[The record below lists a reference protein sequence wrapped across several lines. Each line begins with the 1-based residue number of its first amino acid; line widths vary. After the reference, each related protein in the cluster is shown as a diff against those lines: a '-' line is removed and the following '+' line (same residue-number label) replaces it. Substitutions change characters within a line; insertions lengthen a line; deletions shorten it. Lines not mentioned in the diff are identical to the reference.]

1 MKNEFVNPYNF
12 IPLGKEKTTYQHP
25 ETKEELF
32 TGEISYSV
40 LTKTPLFIPDTNNVK
55 ISKVFSEDGTEGE
68 HKIYKFF
75 SYGDGIPVIP
85 GSEMRG
91 MLRTNFEVLT
101 NSCLSAL
108 DSDIQL
114 SKRTSEVF
122 KPGLLKKENGKF
134 FLCEA
139 FSIQC
144 RMNEVQELKETQKVG
159 YELSK
164 QKKDNNDDKKIRF
177 IATKVTPQWKKSSK
191 NGYLLKGENGGKK
204 TSYHILYQK
213 DKESK
218 VLTEAITLDILDKVL
233 EIYQKN
239 NKYAYKEYTEALEK
253 FKNSN
258 SEEYFPVY
266 YSKLK
271 KNIGHCDKKEEQ
283 LFLSPACITREIY
296 TNTLRKCADTYM
308 PCETKEQSCPTCA
321 LFGMLGADGDGI
333 TSRLRF
339 SDLICENKD
348 KVDVS
353 NPVILKELSSP
364 KLNNMEFY
372 LERPKNAV
380 FWTYDYYIDK
390 RGNVISYTPKLNGR
404 KFYWHHHM
412 KIQNY
417 RSIEKN
423 NRNVTVYPVK
433 ENVIFQGKVFFRD
446 ISERELKQL
455 IWLLNVG
462 EYTEI
467 SKKKKGYKLGL
478 AKPLGFGSIA
488 INVDK
493 VKIRKINLEEN
504 KVKIVYEDYQKV
516 GYTYQEV
523 CFDKFVEMFF
533 SKASSF
539 EAVGEKQVCYPFVN
553 KDEKKEQGYQ
563 WFVDNH
569 KVYRKKK
576 NEITDVSN
584 NRTEMVFINYLQSM
598 ELEIKEVDEV
608 FTEKF
613 KEYKKKKKK

>member
-12 IPLGKEKTTYQHP
+12 IPLGEEKSIYQYP

-32 TGEISYSV
+32 TGEISYSI

-55 ISKVFSEDGTEGE
+55 ILKVFSEDGKEGE

-75 SYGDGIPVIP
+75 SYGDGTPVIP

-91 MLRTNFEVLT
+91 MLRTNFEILT

-122 KPGLLKKENGKF
+122 KPGLLKKENEKF

-144 RMNEVQELKETQKVG
+144 GMKEVEELKETQKVW
-159 YELSK
+159 YELSQ
-164 QKKDNNDDKKIRF
+164 QKKDDSEDKKKRF
-177 IATKVTPQWKKSSK
+177 IATKVTPQWEKYKKS
-191 NGYLLKGENGGKK
+191 GYLLKGENGGKK
-204 TSYHILYQK
+204 KSYHILYQK
-213 DKESK
+213 NKDSK
-218 VLTEAITLDILDKVL
+218 VLIEAITLDILDKVL

-239 NKYAYKEYTEALEK
+239 NKDAYEKYRDALKE
-253 FKNSN
+253 FKKSN

-266 YSKLK
+266 YSRLGK
-271 KNIGHCDKKEEQ
+271 KGEQ

-296 TNTLRKCADTYM
+296 TNTLRKCAGSYI

-321 LFGMLGADGDGI
+321 LFGMLGTDGEGI

-339 SDLICENKD
+339 SDLVCKD
-348 KVDVS
+348 KDKIDLS
-353 NPVILKELSSP
+353 EKIILKELSSP

-372 LERPKNAV
+372 LKRPDNAV
-380 FWTYDYYIDK
+380 FWTYDYYITK
-390 RGNVISYTPKLNGR
+390 EGEIISYTPNLNGR
-404 KFYWHHHM
+404 KFYWHHT

-417 RSIEKN
+417 TSSEEN

-433 ENVIFQGKVFFRD
+433 ENVIFQGKVFFKN

-488 INVDK
+488 INVDD
-493 VKIRKINLEEN
+493 VKIRKAKLEEN
-504 KVKIVYEDYQKV
+504 EVKIIYEDYKKV

-523 CFDKFVEMFF
+523 CFDECVREDFY
-533 SKASSF
+533 KATLF
-539 EAVGEKQVCYPFVN
+539 EAVGKEQVCYPFVN
-553 KDEKKEQGYQ
+553 KADQKEQGYQ

-569 KVYRKKK
+569 KVYNKKK
-576 NEITDVSN
+576 NEIRDVSN
-584 NRTEMVFINYLQSM
+584 NRTEMIFINYLQSM
-598 ELEIKEVDEV
+598 ELKTKEVDGE

-613 KEYKKKKKK
+613 KEYKMKEKKNKKK